1 MMMGEKRRLS
11 KCKTF
16 YSCLDTETFILSN
29 IGSLEKLANTYIFAK
44 LQERTHIYCSLK
56 QKWTLEAGKQQHFKS
71 FLNILPWP

>member
-1 MMMGEKRRLS
+1 MQN
-11 KCKTF
+11 
-16 YSCLDTETFILSN
+16 ILFLPWYWDIN
-29 IGSLEKLANTYIFAK
+29 FVQHGSLEKLANTYIFAK